1 MCKFGHCYD
10 NKGIMLDNYPVS
22 DPTHICLR
30 EKELIPYNFYQA
42 HHLLVKSQPVFS
54 NFRELQV

>member
-1 MCKFGHCYD
+1 
-10 NKGIMLDNYPVS
+10 MLDNYPVS